1 VLAKEKIGISSI
13 IQPPGHVGESVPVI
27 LMIHDATNAAMQRAL
42 RKIAKLAAVK
52 GEPVMIRVE
61 SFE

>member
-1 VLAKEKIGISSI
+1 
-13 IQPPGHVGESVPVI
+13 VGESVPVI